1 MLIKLD
7 SLDDGA
13 VVGLLEEHLAD
24 MYANS
29 PAESVH
35 ALDITALKDAAISF
49 YSCWQSQQLMGC
61 VAIKMMTAESAE
73 IKSMRT
79 ATAARQSGVATLLLE
94 HLLVI
99 AQQRGV
105 KTLYLETGSMDFFK
119 PARSLYQ
126 KFGFD
131 FCPPFAD
138 YKADPHSY
146 FMSRTL

>member
-7 SLDDGA
+7 PLDDGA

-35 ALDITALKDAAISF
+35 ALDVAALKNAAISF
-49 YSCWQSQQLMGC
+49 YSCWQGQQLMGC
-61 VAIKMMTAESAE
+61 VAIKMLPADSAE

-94 HLLVI
+94 HLLDI
-99 AQQRGV
+99 ARQRGV
-105 KTLYLETGSMDFFK
+105 KTLYLETGTMDFFK
-119 PARSLYQ
+119 PARSMYQ
-126 KFGFD
+126 KFGFEL
-131 FCPPFAD
+131 CPPFAD
-138 YKADPHSY
+138 YQADPNSC
-146 FMSRTL
+146 FMYRTL